1 FTGPSLLAEG
11 SIRMKWDMEGG
22 WRDQDDQPLSG
33 PMLVVG
39 WRRGVRRWKDHE
51 LIEEF
56 VDQPLPNGDELNTKV
71 PQSEW
76 ELFDGVKQNP
86 YSVWYAIYLISPPPD
101 CVTYSFLNNTFGIS
115 ICYGRIT
122 GQIKSMRGWCGDD
135 ARPIVELTDAPM
147 PTDYGPKR
155 RPHLKP
161 IEWRTFGEP
170 TLPAPAERVPQL
182 PDQLPT
188 DAERAEA
195 IQH

>member
-1 FTGPSLLAEG
+1 A
-11 SIRMKWDMEGG
+11 
-22 WRDQDDQPLSG
+22 
-33 PMLVVG
+33 
-39 WRRGVRRWKDHE
+39 
-51 LIEEF
+51 
-56 VDQPLPNGDELNTKV
+56 KV
-71 PQSEW
+71 PESEW
-76 ELFDGVKQNP
+76 ELFHGVKQKP

-182 PDQLPT
+182 PDQRPT

-195 IQH
+195 IEQARAAGLEKYVEIKKTEQAVKPVSTQEALDDEIPF